1 MKKKEECKI
10 IQDLLPNYIE
20 NLTSRETNEYIE
32 NHLEECGECLKILK
46 GMGEEI
52 TLDKI
57 DEKKKIDYLKKI
69 KHRNKLIIGIIL
81 AIAILLIIILIKFFT
96 SVGGVAIDENGNPEY
111 YQAFKEWITGEN
123 KLTTSKV
130 TNILVKSKGNELET
144 TMIMT
149 FDKNNV
155 CIGARYC
162 IEGYTR
168 EEVLKKYNDLK
179 DVGNQEIPVITNV
192 MMNED
197 KIIYN
202 YNYWNGKN
210 KEEVL
215 NELRESSIEYIIQ
228 EI

>member
-32 NHLEECGECLKILK
+32 NHLKDCDECVKILK
-46 GMGEEI
+46 DMGEEI

-69 KHRNKLIIGIIL
+69 KHRNKLIISIIL
-81 AIAILLIIILIKFFT
+81 IIAILLIMILINFFT

-144 TMIMT
+144 TMVLS
-149 FDKNNV
+149 FDKNDL

-162 IEGYTR
+162 IEGYTK
-168 EEVLKKYNDLK
+168 EQLLEKYNNLK
-179 DVGNQEIPVITNV
+179 DIEKQEIPVICNV
-192 MMNED
+192 KISKD

-202 YNYWNGKN
+202 YNYWNGKT
-210 KEEVL
+210 KQEIL
-215 NELRESSIEYIIQ
+215 NELREGSGEYIIQ